1 MGGVCHIMRARDVAA
16 AGECW
21 RNEAVA
27 SGSTVRAEEANM
39 RTMRVDNRIIF
50 NDLYWVLEK

>member
-1 MGGVCHIMRARDVAA
+1 MRARDVAA

-27 SGSTVRAEEANM
+27 SGRSTVRAEEANM
-39 RTMRVDNRIIF
+39 RTMRVDNRIII